1 MRPVILAGVV
11 FGTLLTGAAFAQSA
25 APIKLADVVE
35 LSGGGATVGTNWKNG
50 IDLAIE
56 EINAKGGILGHKLE
70 VTHADSQSNPG
81 VARAQAQKA
90 LDGEPYVL
98 LGPGYSGSVK
108 VTAPLAAEAG
118 IAQIMGGEAAEL
130 TRGGNKFLFRTS
142 FGQQSSMPKVAKYI
156 HDEVKAKSVAIVWV
170 NNDFGK
176 GGRDVITQEFGR
188 LGVKV
193 AADISTE
200 AGQADFAA
208 DVAKIKA
215 AAPDAVFIYVNEEES
230 ARILKEVKRQG
241 VTVPLIGETTLI
253 GQKVVEL
260 AGDAANGARGHV
272 GLTTDAPVELVKAFR
287 EKFVKKYNYV
297 PDHNGIKGYLA
308 IYMIKATT
316 EKMGKLDSKAF
327 ADNLHGL
334 TIKAADQP
342 GILMDV
348 TFDQNG
354 DIDRQ
359 GFLVEIVEGK
369 QVVKQVLPKLN

>member
-1 MRPVILAGVV
+1 MKPMILAGLV
-11 FGTLLTGAAFAQSA
+11 FGTLSTGAAFAQSA
-25 APIKLADVVE
+25 APIKLADIVE
-35 LSGGGATVGTNWKNG
+35 LSGGGATVGANWKNG

-56 EINAKGGILGHKLE
+56 EINAKGGILGHRLE

-156 HDEVKAKSVAIVWV
+156 HDEVKATSVAIVWV

-176 GGRDVITQEFGR
+176 GGRDVITREFGR

-208 DVAKIKA
+208 DVDKIKDDE
-215 AAPDAVFIYVNEEES
+215 PDAVFIYVNEEES
-230 ARILKEVKRQG
+230 ARILKELKRQG
-241 VTVPLIGETTLI
+241 VTAPLIGETTLI

-316 EKMGKLDSKAF
+316 EKMGKVDPKAF

>member
-1 MRPVILAGVV
+1 MKPRILAGILLATV
-11 FGTLLTGAAFAQSA
+11 LTGAAFAQG
-25 APIKLADVVE
+25 APIKLADVAE

-56 EINAKGGILGHKLE
+56 EINAKGGVLGRKLE

-81 VARAQAQKA
+81 VARAQVQKA
-90 LDGEPYVL
+90 LDSEPYVL

-118 IAQIMGGEAAEL
+118 ITQIMGGEAAEL
-130 TRGGNKFLFRTS
+130 TQAGNKFLFRTS

-156 HDEVKAKSVAIVWV
+156 NDDIKAKSVAIVWV

-176 GGRDVITQEFGR
+176 GGRDVISKEFARYGI
-188 LGVKV
+188 KV
-193 AADISTE
+193 AADLSTE

-208 DVAKIKA
+208 DVSKIKA
-215 AAPDAVFIYVNEEES
+215 ASPDAVFIYLNEEES
-230 ARILKEVKRQG
+230 ARILKEIKRQG
-241 VTVPLIGETTLI
+241 VTAPLVGETTLV

-272 GLTTDAPVELVKAFR
+272 GLTTDAPVDLVKAFR

-297 PDHNGIKGYLA
+297 PDHNGIKGWLA

-316 EKMGKLDSKAF
+316 EKMGKVDPKAF
-327 ADNLHGL
+327 VDTLHGL
-334 TIKAADQP
+334 TIKAANEP

-348 TFDQNG
+348 TFDQHG

-359 GFLVEIVEGK
+359 GFLVEIVDGK
-369 QVVKQVLPKLN
+369 QVIKQVLPKLN